1 MEMEPVANPSMARNL
16 LVRVL
21 YHVSSY
27 GFIFTFMR
35 HRFLV
40 WKCGHLIYYFYL
52 FSQMRTSASST
63 PSPEFSL
70 WVSANSLGIIPF
82 APLTCL
88 CYFSCN
94 WVSSYHY
101 VVLLHSHCAVA
112 FIGMSVLLK
121 VVRLSVRICLLSS
134 FCHSIA
140 SDIAPMQIGIRLVK

>member
-16 LVRVL
+16 LVRV
-21 YHVSSY
+21 SSY
-27 GFIFTFMR
+27 GYIFTLMR
-35 HRFLV
+35 HHFLV
-40 WKCGHLIYYFYL
+40 WKCGLLIHYFYH

-63 PSPEFSL
+63 PSPESSL
-70 WVSANSLGIIPF
+70 WVSANSLGITPF

-88 CYFSCN
+88 CCFSCN
-94 WVSSYHY
+94 WASSHHY
-101 VVLLHSHCAVA
+101 VVELHSHCAVA